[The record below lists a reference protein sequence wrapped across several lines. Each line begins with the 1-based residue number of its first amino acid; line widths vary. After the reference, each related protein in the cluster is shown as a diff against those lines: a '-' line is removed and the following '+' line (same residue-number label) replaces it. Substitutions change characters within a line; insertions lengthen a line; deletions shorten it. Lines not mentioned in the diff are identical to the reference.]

1 VIGSPSMRHSFHS
14 THLQLLTRR
23 ADDPEKKFKVEF
35 LAEQAA
41 LRERGEGLRV
51 VRRTNGTGTD
61 ERRLEPKSDWIR
73 HFFLRAP
80 RRTLRLAL
88 SVAGTRKIGNHWRK
102 GRKVIGSRS
111 MSYSLHSTHSW
122 LLTRRTD
129 DPEKKSKLN
138 S

>member
-1 VIGSPSMRHSFHS
+1 MRHSFHS

-51 VRRTNGTGTD
+51 ERRTNGTGTD

-73 HFFLRAP
+73 YFFLCAP
-80 RRTLRLAL
+80 RRTLRLAP
-88 SVAGTRKIGNHWRK
+88 SVGAMQKIGNHWTNRRK
-102 GRKVIGSRS
+102 MIGSRS

-129 DPEKKSKLN
+129 DPKKNSKLN